1 MAHYKPLKK
10 AQIDS
15 YNLNYINS
23 IFKYYSALH
32 FTHIEHNEAEKLNS
46 SNRPAAGGGAQG
58 GGGVGERV
66 GGGEGGAAED
76 ICKTSN

>member
-1 MAHYKPLKK
+1 MFIQPNIY
-10 AQIDS
+10 
-15 YNLNYINS
+15 YINS
-23 IFKYYSALH
+23 IFNIRKYYSDLH

-58 GGGVGERV
+58 GGERV